1 MTNRTHLL
9 EELTEENRNVLIR
22 ESFLLEQKQRFSDKE
37 SAYDTY
43 NQLYNQ
49 LNATV
54 TTAIVTAITGSSL
67 SYLLTDHRGGVAV
80 SGMLFLWLSLVS
92 LFSEKIYSMH
102 SALKYVDCLAE
113 TTTEIPVV
121 PEGRLIIFILEIAT
135 VALFLVGLLL
145 MGISWC
151 VPH

>member
-1 MTNRTHLL
+1 MTNRNHLL

-37 SAYDTY
+37 SAHDTY

-54 TTAIVTAITGSSL
+54 TTVIVTAITGSSL
-67 SYLLTDHRGGVAV
+67 SYLLTDHRGSVAV
-80 SGMLFLWLSLVS
+80 SGMLFLWLSLVA

-102 SALKYVDCLAE
+102 SALKHVDCLAE
-113 TTTEIPVV
+113 TTTEIPVA